1 MGGEI
6 GREENEKEEMEG
18 KLIRIC
24 YVRKKSIFNKKKA
37 IVSLEKKESF

>member
-1 MGGEI
+1 VGGEI

-24 YVRKKSIFNKKKA
+24 YVRKKSVSNKRKT
-37 IVSLEKKESF
+37 F